1 MAKAPAKPQARP
13 LAKAVTKAVAKPLA
27 KTGTLAAK
35 AQAKP
40 PAKAAPAK
48 PAAVPA
54 GDTMALAL
62 KRVAAQNALLT
73 QSLKDAEAR
82 IAELE
87 RQRDSALDRIE
98 WVIDSLHSL
107 REEQD

>member
-1 MAKAPAKPQARP
+1 MVKVPAKPQLKP
-13 LAKAVTKAVAKPLA
+13 QVKPQAKPEAKVKAVAKSA
-27 KTGTLAAK
+27 VAAR
-35 AQAKP
+35 ASA
-40 PAKAAPAK
+40 
-48 PAAVPA
+48 PA

-62 KRVAAQNALLT
+62 KRVAAQNAQLT
-73 QSLKDAEAR
+73 KALQDAEAR

-107 REEQD
+107 REEQG